1 ADKFNSNRR
10 KNAERLLEGLGG
22 IKGLLLPII
31 KDNNN
36 HVFHQFTIRI
46 TEEFK
51 TSRQEFMDYLK
62 SHGVGCGVYYPK
74 PLHLH
79 PHFMD
84 MGYKKGDFPVS
95 ERMSEQVLSLPVH
108 PSLSDENMDYI
119 IKVIRDYVR

>member
-1 ADKFNSNRR
+1 MPTN
-10 KNAERLLEGLGG
+10 
-22 IKGLLLPII
+22 
-31 KDNNN
+31 
-36 HVFHQFTIRI
+36 
-46 TEEFK
+46 
-51 TSRQEFMDYLK
+51 
-62 SHGVGCGVYYPK
+62 GVGCGVYYPK